1 MSPQN
6 WLCRSER
13 NPALDTLAS
22 ISPLGH
28 LNGDNAYSP
37 QIPDTKLMVT
47 SKIQFLQLQHLSS
60 KIQLILSLTRPTTH
74 AAFSTFLTFSL
85 LTIYS
90 TRVLQ
95 HQKQTKYSMLQ
106 IKNFLCCVVKKK
118 CRYSFVLPKKY
129 SVREINNFPKHYMG
143 ISHCN
148 FCTGFAGGIC
158 MAIVVHV

>member
-22 ISPLGH
+22 PLGH
-28 LNGDNAYSP
+28 FNGDQRTLLHQTDKNLG
-37 QIPDTKLMVT
+37 D
-47 SKIQFLQLQHLSS
+47 SKTQ
-60 KIQLILSLTRPTTH
+60 SLTRPTTH
-74 AAFSTFLTFSL
+74 PAFSTFSTFPF

-106 IKNFLCCVVKKK
+106 IKTFFVVLLKRSFVIHLCCLKNIVLEKLTIS
-118 CRYSFVLPKKY
+118 RNAIYISFGKSLLNIK
-129 SVREINNFPKHYMG
+129 NNKDPSTDLWQTLEG
-143 ISHCN
+143 I
-148 FCTGFAGGIC
+148 FC
-158 MAIVVHV
+158 VS